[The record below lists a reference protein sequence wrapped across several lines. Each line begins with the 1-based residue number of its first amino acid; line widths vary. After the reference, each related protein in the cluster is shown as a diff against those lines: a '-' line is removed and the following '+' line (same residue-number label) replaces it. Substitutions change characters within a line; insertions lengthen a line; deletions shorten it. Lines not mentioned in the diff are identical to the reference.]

1 MKIHFIAIGGSAM
14 HNLALALHDKG
25 YLISGSDDAIY
36 EPSKSRLAQSGLL
49 PTQMGWFAE
58 KITEDLD
65 AVILGMHAKK
75 DNPELLRAQELG
87 LKIYSYPEFIYEEA
101 KEKTRVVIGG
111 SHGKTTI
118 TSMILHVL
126 KYWDIEADYLVG
138 AQLTGFDRM
147 VKLSDADFIVIE
159 GDEYLSSPIDLSPKF
174 YKYKAHIALIS
185 GIAWDHINVFKTA
198 EDYTHQF
205 SIFLDTLVEGGS
217 ITYNEEDVEVKELVS
232 SCERP
237 LRKFPYTTL
246 EHSIVDGVTFIE
258 TEEGRVPIDVFGK
271 HNVNNISGAQWI
283 CQQMGVD
290 AADFFE
296 AISSFKGAAKRLELV
311 CQHKNIKVYKDFAH
325 APSKVKA
332 SLGAV
337 KEQFDGFKVVACFE
351 LHTYSSLNAEFIQ
364 QYAHSLDQ
372 ADEAIVYY
380 TAEALALKNMPELS
394 VEEIRNAFKNPSIE
408 VYTNAKAFE
417 ERLHEQISDRTVYLM
432 MSSGN
437 YGGFSFENFETKL
450 VECS

>member
-1 MKIHFIAIGGSAM
+1 
-14 HNLALALHDKG
+14 
-25 YLISGSDDAIY
+25 
-36 EPSKSRLAQSGLL
+36 
-49 PTQMGWFAE
+49 
-58 KITEDLD
+58 
-65 AVILGMHAKK
+65 
-75 DNPELLRAQELG
+75 
-87 LKIYSYPEFIYEEA
+87 
-101 KEKTRVVIGG
+101 
-111 SHGKTTI
+111 
-118 TSMILHVL
+118 MILHVL
-126 KYWDIEADYLVG
+126 NYWDVEVDYLVG

-174 YKYKAHIALIS
+174 HKYRAHIALIS

-198 EDYTHQF
+198 EDYTNQF
-205 SIFLDTLVEGGS
+205 SIFLETLVEGGS
-217 ITYNEEDVEVKELVS
+217 ITYNEEDIRVKALVT

-246 EHSIVDGVTFIE
+246 KHSISDGVTMIE
-258 TEEGRVPIDVFGK
+258 TDEGKVPIDVFGK

-290 AADFFE
+290 AEDFFE
-296 AISSFKGAAKRLELV
+296 AISSFKGASKRLELV
-311 CQHKNIKVYKDFAH
+311 GQHKNIKIFKDFAH
-325 APSKVKA
+325 APSKVRA
-332 SLGAV
+332 SLAAV
-337 KEQFDGFKVVACFE
+337 KEQFDSFKVVACFE
-351 LHTYSSLNAEFIQ
+351 LHTYSSLNAEFIK
-364 QYAHSLDQ
+364 QYAHSLDE

-394 VEEIRNAFKNPSIE
+394 VQEIRNAFKNSSLE

-417 ERLHEQISDRTVYLM
+417 QRLYEQITDRTIYLM

>member
-36 EPSKSRLAQSGLL
+36 EPSKSRLESSGLL
-49 PTQMGWFAE
+49 PAQMGWFSE
-58 KITEDLD
+58 KITSDLD

-75 DNPELLRAQELG
+75 DNPELLRAQELQ

-126 KYWDIEADYLVG
+126 NYWDVEVDYLVG

-174 YKYKAHIALIS
+174 HKYRAHIALIS

-198 EDYTHQF
+198 EDYTNQF
-205 SIFLDTLVEGGS
+205 SIFLETLVEGGS
-217 ITYNEEDVEVKELVS
+217 ITYNEEDIQVKELVT

-246 EHSIVDGVTFIE
+246 KHSISDGVTMIE
-258 TEEGRVPIDVFGK
+258 TDEGKVPIDVFGK

-296 AISSFKGAAKRLELV
+296 AISSFKGASKRLELV
-311 CQHKNIKVYKDFAH
+311 GQHKNIKIFKDFAH
-325 APSKVKA
+325 APSKVRA
-332 SLGAV
+332 SLAAV
-337 KEQFDGFKVVACFE
+337 KEQFDSFKVVACFE
-351 LHTYSSLNAEFIQ
+351 LHTYSSLNAEFIK
-364 QYAHSLDQ
+364 QYGHSLDE

-394 VEEIRNAFKNPSIE
+394 VQEIRNAFKNSSLE

-417 ERLHEQISDRTVYLM
+417 QRLYEQITDRTIYLM

-450 VECS
+450 AECS

>member
-36 EPSKSRLAQSGLL
+36 EPSKSRLESSDLL
-49 PTQMGWFAE
+49 PAQMGWFPE
-58 KITEDLD
+58 KIIPDLD

-75 DNPELLRAQELG
+75 DNPELLRAQELQ

-126 KYWDIEADYLVG
+126 NYWGIEVDYLVG
-138 AQLTGFDRM
+138 AQLSGFDRM

-174 YKYKAHIALIS
+174 HKYRAHIALIS

-198 EDYTHQF
+198 EDYKQQF
-205 SIFLDTLVEGGS
+205 ALFLETLVEGGS
-217 ITYNEEDVEVKELVS
+217 ITFNEEDDQVNELVT
-232 SCERP
+232 SCDRP

-246 EHSIVDGVTFIE
+246 KHSISDGVTIIE
-258 TEEGRVPIDVFGK
+258 TDEGRVPIDVFGK

-290 AADFFE
+290 AVDFFE
-296 AISSFKGAAKRLELV
+296 AISSFKGASKRLELV
-311 CQHKNIKVYKDFAH
+311 GQHKNIKIFKDFAH
-325 APSKVKA
+325 APSKVRA
-332 SLGAV
+332 SLAAV
-337 KEQFDGFKVVACFE
+337 KEQFDSFKVVACFE
-351 LHTYSSLNAEFIQ
+351 LHTYSSLNAEFIK

-394 VEEIRNAFKNPSIE
+394 VQEIRNAFKNLSLE
-408 VYTNAKAFE
+408 VYTNAKSFE
-417 ERLHEQISDRTVYLM
+417 QRLYERITDRTVYLM

-450 VECS
+450 VKCS

>member
-14 HNLALALHDKG
+14 HNLALAMHDKG

-36 EPSKSRLAQSGLL
+36 EPSKSRLDSSGLL
-49 PTQMGWFAE
+49 PAQMGWFPE
-58 KITEDLD
+58 KITGDLD

-75 DNPELLRAQELG
+75 DNLELLRAEELQ

-174 YKYKAHIALIS
+174 HKYKAHIALIS

-198 EDYTHQF
+198 EDYNNQF
-205 SIFLDTLVEGGS
+205 SIFLETLVEGGS
-217 ITYNEEDVEVKELVS
+217 ITYNEEDAQVNELVI
-232 SCERP
+232 SCDRP

-246 EHSIVDGVTFIE
+246 KHSISDGVTMIE
-258 TEEGRVPIDVFGK
+258 TDEGKVPIDVFGQ

-296 AISSFKGAAKRLELV
+296 AISSFKGASKRLELMG
-311 CQHKNIKVYKDFAH
+311 QHKNIKIFKDFAH
-325 APSKVKA
+325 APSKVSP
-332 SLGAV
+332 SLAAV
-337 KEQFDGFKVVACFE
+337 KEQFDSFKVVACFE
-351 LHTYSSLNAEFIQ
+351 LHTYSSLNAKFIK
-364 QYAHSLDQ
+364 QYAHSLDE

-380 TAEALALKNMPELS
+380 TAESLAHKNMPELS
-394 VEEIRNAFKNPSIE
+394 VQEIRSAFKNSSLE
-408 VYTNAKAFE
+408 VYTDAKAFE
-417 ERLHEQISDRTVYLM
+417 QRLYEQITDRTVYLM

-450 VECS
+450 VECC